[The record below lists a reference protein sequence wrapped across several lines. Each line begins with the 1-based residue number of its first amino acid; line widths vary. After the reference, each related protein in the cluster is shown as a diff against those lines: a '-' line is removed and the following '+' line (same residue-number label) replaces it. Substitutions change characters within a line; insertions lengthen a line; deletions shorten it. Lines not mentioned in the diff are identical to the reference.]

1 MKSVNKTIKLCLAA
15 FILTAC
21 CAAASAQEMGEVQG
35 YANVFIRVQAV
46 SPSASDNQQVWI
58 SANNSGLQTWKT
70 TVDFKAALPVYME
83 SVFFF
88 GTARDKSNTYEFGGW
103 YVDDGDGVFDIEKD
117 LFFSDTK
124 EAAYLYF
131 PVEELTGSSEYYETE
146 TDAKNATDK
155 PTEPQ
160 ALIWAYFSNSAL
172 VGLADDVRAVGE
184 VSIDKPV
191 NNPGDVVTVTAT
203 PKAGYQFEY
212 WKTMS
217 DSQIFNSEKTIV
229 STDNPYTFT
238 VEGGERFYAYFSAIN
253 APMVHFPAEGGW
265 KAMAFDKPWIIHEQC
280 DGAFAY
286 NIGIEDLVRGDDGPY
301 FSYENP
307 TVDNAIIDMTQYY
320 QELFGDRNATATLL
334 YGKGDVRFV
343 CPSMTSDGYLL
354 PYAREG
360 SLLFWSGKKGYTIQD
375 KDHYYNYH
383 VYRFYDNMEGFF
395 EIGSTDEFAYDDPND
410 VPSSVSVPPECAYIK
425 LSPYDLSDLGL
436 INDDGSI
443 PSIIALSEKAFEPF
457 VENPTGIDK
466 PVVREHNLGSMKV
479 YTLSGMQVRATNQPG
494 IFIVNGKKV
503 VNVGNQNQ

>member
-21 CAAASAQEMGEVQG
+21 CAVASAQEMGEVQG
-35 YANVFIRVQAV
+35 YANVFIRVQVV

-70 TVDFKAALPVYME
+70 TVDFKATLPVYME

-160 ALIWAYFSNSAL
+160 ALIWAYFSNSASVYHDSEL
-172 VGLADDVRAVGE
+172 FMPIMGE
-184 VSIDKPV
+184 VTIDKRV
-191 NNPGDVVTVTAT
+191 NVPGDEVTITAT
-203 PKAGYQFEY
+203 PYPGYQFEY
-212 WKTMS
+212 WK
-217 DSQIFNSEKTIV
+217 SEKGSTLGSDDKHIV
-229 STDNPYTFT
+229 SYDNPYTFT
-238 VEGGERFYAYFSAIN
+238 VQGSEKLYAYFSQIDAPVIN
-253 APMVHFPAEGGW
+253 FPAEGGW
-265 KAMAFDKPWIIHEQC
+265 KAFAADKVWWIHEQSDGMAYTFSLENLEKQADGIFVNL
-280 DGAFAY
+280 DGAEEFNTQRFSENFVGRTANATLMYGRGPVRFAY
-286 NIGIEDLVRGDDGPY
+286 STLDGK
-301 FSYENP
+301 SI
-307 TVDNAIIDMTQYY
+307 A
-320 QELFGDRNATATLL
+320 
-334 YGKGDVRFV
+334 
-343 CPSMTSDGYLL
+343 GYLL
-354 PYAREG
+354 Y
-360 SLLFWSGKKGYTIQD
+360 WSGSKGYTIQD
-375 KDHYYNYH
+375 KDHAYNYH

-395 EIGSTDEFAYDDPND
+395 EIGSTDEFAYDDPSD
-410 VPSSVSVPPECAYIK
+410 VPSSVSVPAECAFLK

-457 VENPTGIDK
+457 VENPTGIEK
-466 PVVREHNLGSMKV
+466 PVVREHNLGGMKV